1 MIKIQRLAMA
11 LIRQFRPI
19 IVKIFPIA
27 FLRSVKKLMIKQ
39 SVKEVSAYKLP
50 PFDPSN
56 GQKGVNLIGY
66 IQGEIG
72 LGQSCRLVAAGL
84 EVSKVPFI
92 VYNYQQVSAMRS
104 EDHSW
109 DHKISKETPYNINLF
124 HINPY
129 EVPLAFSTLT
139 PAFWDNKYNIAFWL
153 WELEDFPPEWCFAI
167 NCFHEIW
174 TPAEF
179 VSESIRK
186 VTDKPV
192 YTMPYFL
199 QVSTDPSMN
208 RKRFNLPED
217 VFLFLTMYDCNS
229 TMERKNPMGA
239 VYTFKKAFSPNDT
252 GVGLVIK
259 VNNPTEEDLKKLRQ
273 ELKGYANIWLLSGV
287 YTKVEINSLIAD
299 ADVLVSLHR
308 AEGFGLVPAEA
319 MLLGTPVIATNWS
332 ANTEFMDCQTACMV
346 DYTLVPIEKD
356 CGPYH
361 KGQRW
366 AEPNLDQAADY
377 MRKLY
382 QDSEYYCH
390 LVDAGR
396 SAVSRILSREQAG
409 ERIRN
414 RVNEIFQRVSDR

>member
-1 MIKIQRLAMA
+1 MVKIQKA
-11 LIRQFRPI
+11 IFDVTQKFRPI
-19 IVKIFPIA
+19 LIKIFPMD
-27 FLRSVKKLMIKQ
+27 FLRQAKKRILNHPMQEIY
-39 SVKEVSAYKLP
+39 AYQLK
-50 PFDPSN
+50 PFVPGN
-56 GQKGVNLIGY
+56 RPKGINLIGY

-84 EVSKVPFI
+84 EESGVPFVI
-92 VYNYQQVSAMRS
+92 CNQRIGNMRN

-109 DHKISKETPYNINLF
+109 DHKISTQMPYAINLF
-124 HINPY
+124 HVNPY
-129 EVPLAFSTLT
+129 ELPIVCMNLT
-139 PAFWDNKYNIAFWL
+139 SSAWDGRYNIAFWL
-153 WELEDFPPEWCFAI
+153 WELEEFPPEWCFAI

-199 QVSTDPSMN
+199 QASADPTMD
-208 RKRFNLPED
+208 RKRFQLPED

-239 VYTFKKAFSPNDT
+239 LRAFKKAFSPKDT
-252 GVGLVIK
+252 KVGLVIK
-259 VNNPTEEDLKKLRQ
+259 VNNPTEEDLSKIRQ
-273 ELKGYANIWLLSGV
+273 ELKGYENIWLLSGV
-287 YTKVEINSLIAD
+287 YTKPEINSLIAD

-332 ANTEFMDCQTACMV
+332 ANTEFMDAKTACMV
-346 DYTLVPIEKD
+346 DYTLVPIQED

-366 AEPNLDQAADY
+366 AEPNLDQAAEY

-382 QDSEYYCH
+382 EDVEFYHSISKLGKASVE
-390 LVDAGR
+390 
-396 SAVSRILSREQAG
+396 RILGKEQAAKK
-409 ERIRN
+409 IRN
-414 RVNEIFQRVSDR
+414 RVDQILRQTENP

>member
-1 MIKIQRLAMA
+1 MA
-11 LIRQFRPI
+11 KVRNLLMAWTMKFRPVL
-19 IVKIFPIA
+19 VKLLPIG
-27 FLRSVKKLMIKQ
+27 FLRAVKKRVIHNATN
-39 SVKEVSAYKLP
+39 EVQKYLLKPFLP
-50 PFDPSN
+50 SSGKN
-56 GQKGVNLIGY
+56 GVNLIGY

-84 EVSKVPFI
+84 EAAGVPFT

-109 DHKISKETPYNINLF
+109 DHKISNQTPYNINLF

-129 EVPLAFSTLT
+129 EVPLAFSALS

-153 WELEDFPPEWCFAI
+153 WELEEFPPEWCFAI

-174 TPAEF
+174 TPSEF
-179 VSESIRK
+179 VSKSIRK

-199 QVSTDPSMN
+199 QASVDSSLD
-208 RKRFNLPED
+208 RKEFKLPED

-229 TMERKNPMGA
+229 TMERKNPTGA
-239 VYTFKKAFSPNDT
+239 LRAFKKAFSPDNKK
-252 GVGLVIK
+252 VGLVIK
-259 VNNPTEEDLKKLRQ
+259 VNNPTAEDLKKIWKKLN
-273 ELKGYANIWLLSGV
+273 GYENIWLLSGV
-287 YTKVEINSLIAD
+287 YAKAEINSLIANV
-299 ADVLVSLHR
+299 DVLVSLHR

-332 ANTEFMDCQTACMV
+332 ANTEFMDSETACMV
-346 DYTLVPIEKD
+346 DYTLVPIEQD
-356 CGPYH
+356 YGPYR

-366 AEPNLDQAADY
+366 AEPNLDQAAEY

-382 QDSEYYCH
+382 EDKEFYHSISKSGITS
-390 LVDAGR
+390 VG
-396 SAVSRILSREQAG
+396 RILGKEQAA
-409 ERIRN
+409 EKIKN
-414 RVNEIFQRVSDR
+414 RVDEILGHAANP